1 MKWVIYILLRK
12 ERKNVL
18 FIIKYGLWRS
28 IDLIRFL
35 FYYFFF
41 YRLLFIV
48 RLVYFEV
55 MLLGFW
61 VESDFY
67 EIKFEG

>member
-1 MKWVIYILLRK
+1 MKWVIYILLIK

-55 MLLGFW
+55 MLSGFW

>member
-55 MLLGFW
+55 MLSGFW

>member
-1 MKWVIYILLRK
+1 MKWVIYILLRR

-55 MLLGFW
+55 MLSGFW